1 MLQNELEQRIE
12 LESARII
19 EKKENVLITSVL
31 TERLLGREKKDIDY
45 TTFELT
51 YSDGQVRTECVK
63 NDSLLFRVYS
73 SKCN

>member
-12 LESARII
+12 LESAKII
-19 EKKENVLITSVL
+19 ETKSSTVITSLL
-31 TERLLGREKKDIDY
+31 TNRLLGRSDNNNEY

-51 YSDGQVRTECVK
+51 YSDGQVKTESVK

>member
-1 MLQNELEQRIE
+1 MLQNELEERIE

-19 EKKENVLITSVL
+19 EKKENVLLTSVL
-31 TERLLGREKKDIDY
+31 TERLLGRNKSIDY

-51 YSDGQVRTECVK
+51 YSNGDIKTECVK